1 MIRPHYGPQVG
12 YTRMVGEAFEAWDQM
27 WADLGRCHLS
37 ETGVLAV
44 DLGDTVW
51 MDATHKSLIE
61 TDTAFQRLD
70 ATSISKAAPVLSL
83 PETAWGLLA
92 PKADVL
98 FADRILTDL
107 AQWLRNAG
115 AVLLENAQASS
126 INESAAEVTL
136 ANGEAI
142 YSDRL
147 VVAAGAWSAE
157 LLPDLAEK
165 IVPIRSVVTYVSPPA
180 EQALHWAKSPAL
192 FLMTRKA
199 HLYALPP
206 VDGTN
211 LKLGGAPILRK
222 AEPRRPL
229 RISTTD
235 LQATLEAFTPFLSGS
250 EGYQVLR
257 GAGGYYADPAD
268 KRFIA
273 DVRGNTLVVTGCG
286 GRMFKFGA
294 IFGQRTAAW
303 AVGDRTASSITAWAK
318 G

>member
-1 MIRPHYGPQVG
+1 MKITIIGAGIVGLSAGWALTKRGCQVTIVEQGAIPNPTSASYDQHRMIRPHYGPQVG

-165 IVPIRSVVTYVSPPA
+165 IVPIRSVVTYV
-180 EQALHWAKSPAL
+180 
-192 FLMTRKA
+192 
-199 HLYALPP
+199 
-206 VDGTN
+206 
-211 LKLGGAPILRK
+211 
-222 AEPRRPL
+222 
-229 RISTTD
+229 
-235 LQATLEAFTPFLSGS
+235 
-250 EGYQVLR
+250 
-257 GAGGYYADPAD
+257 
-268 KRFIA
+268 
-273 DVRGNTLVVTGCG
+273 
-286 GRMFKFGA
+286 
-294 IFGQRTAAW
+294 
-303 AVGDRTASSITAWAK
+303 
-318 G
+318 